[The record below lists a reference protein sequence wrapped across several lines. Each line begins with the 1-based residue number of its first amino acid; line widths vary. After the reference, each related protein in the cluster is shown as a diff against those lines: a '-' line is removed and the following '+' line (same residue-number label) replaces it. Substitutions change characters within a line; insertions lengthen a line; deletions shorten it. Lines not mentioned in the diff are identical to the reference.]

1 MSCDYGKSFVL
12 YVIVFRRY
20 KFQFEGRSFKL
31 NFCILQATLANT
43 EMTTMKSRHQ
53 REVGELKEQ
62 LHRANMAS
70 ERDQALREKV
80 FNEAK
85 VEVMALSKKVL

>member
-1 MSCDYGKSFVL
+1 
-12 YVIVFRRY
+12 
-20 KFQFEGRSFKL
+20 
-31 NFCILQATLANT
+31 
-43 EMTTMKSRHQ
+43 MTTMKSRHQ

>member
-1 MSCDYGKSFVL
+1 
-12 YVIVFRRY
+12 
-20 KFQFEGRSFKL
+20 
-31 NFCILQATLANT
+31 
-43 EMTTMKSRHQ
+43 MTTMKSRHQ

-85 VEVMALSKKVL
+85 VEVMTLGKKVLKVLCFLAFGVSLHTVHQGEDGKTN

>member
-1 MSCDYGKSFVL
+1 
-12 YVIVFRRY
+12 
-20 KFQFEGRSFKL
+20 
-31 NFCILQATLANT
+31 
-43 EMTTMKSRHQ
+43 MTTMKSRHQ
-53 REVGELKEQ
+53 REVGELKEK

-85 VEVMALSKKVL
+85 VEVMTLGKKVILLLCFVRF

>member
-1 MSCDYGKSFVL
+1 
-12 YVIVFRRY
+12 
-20 KFQFEGRSFKL
+20 
-31 NFCILQATLANT
+31 
-43 EMTTMKSRHQ
+43 MKSRHQ

-85 VEVMALSKKVL
+85 VEVMTLSKKVILLLLVFLYITAAHQRVNRKISGNKVLMTKFLA